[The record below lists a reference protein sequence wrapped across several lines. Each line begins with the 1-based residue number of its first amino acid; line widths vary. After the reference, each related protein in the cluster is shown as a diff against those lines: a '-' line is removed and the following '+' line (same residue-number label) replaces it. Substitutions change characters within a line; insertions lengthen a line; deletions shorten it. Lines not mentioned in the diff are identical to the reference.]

1 MRISQANRILVIGC
15 PGSGKTTLSKKIAKI
30 LDLPI
35 IHLDAFYHKPNWKE
49 PKKHQWNKVLQDLLK
64 RKLWV
69 MDGNYAESF
78 NLRFL
83 RADAIIY
90 LDYSSLR
97 CCYRVLK
104 RIIKYNGAKRSD
116 MASGCV
122 ETFDISFLKF
132 VFMFNNINRANTYS
146 MLEKQKH
153 IKPIKILTSD
163 REVSFFLSEL
173 RANFVP

>member
-1 MRISQANRILVIGC
+1 
-15 PGSGKTTLSKKIAKI
+15 
-30 LDLPI
+30 
-35 IHLDAFYHKPNWKE
+35 
-49 PKKHQWNKVLQDLLK
+49 
-64 RKLWV
+64 

-132 VFMFNNINRANTYS
+132 VFMFNSINRANTYS

-153 IKPIKILTSD
+153 IKPIKILKSD
-163 REVSFFLSEL
+163 REVKNFLFEL

>member
-83 RADAIIY
+83 IADAIIY

-153 IKPIKILTSD
+153 IKPIKILKSD
-163 REVSFFLSEL
+163 REVNFFLSEL

>member
-35 IHLDAFYHKPNWKE
+35 IHLDAFYHKPNWEE

-104 RIIKYNGAKRSD
+104 RIIKYNVAKRSD

-153 IKPIKILTSD
+153 IKPIKILKSD
-163 REVSFFLSEL
+163 REVNFFLSEL

>member
-35 IHLDAFYHKPNWKE
+35 IHLDTFYHKPNWKE

-153 IKPIKILTSD
+153 IKPIKILKSD
-163 REVSFFLSEL
+163 REVNFFLSEL

>member
-132 VFMFNNINRANTYS
+132 VFMFNHINRANTYS

-153 IKPIKILTSD
+153 IKPIKILKSD
-163 REVSFFLSEL
+163 REVNFFLSEL

>member
-1 MRISQANRILVIGC
+1 MRISQAKRILVIGC

-153 IKPIKILTSD
+153 IKPIKILKSD
-163 REVSFFLSEL
+163 REVNFFLSEL

>member
-1 MRISQANRILVIGC
+1 MKISQANRILVIGC
-15 PGSGKTTLSKKIAKI
+15 PGSGKTTLSKKMAKI

-35 IHLDAFYHKPNWKE
+35 IHLDAFYHKPNWQE
-49 PKKHQWNKVLQDLLK
+49 PKKDQWNKVLQDLVK
-64 RKLWV
+64 RKLWI

-78 NLRFL
+78 SLRFL

-90 LDYSSLR
+90 LDYSSLK

-104 RIIKYNGAKRSD
+104 RIIKYNGTKRSD

-122 ETFDISFLKF
+122 ETFDLSFLKF
-132 VFMFNNINRANTYS
+132 VFMFNNANRLNIYS
-146 MLEKQKH
+146 KLEKQMN
-153 IKPIKILTSD
+153 IKPVKILKND
-163 REVSFFLSEL
+163 REVKNFLIEL